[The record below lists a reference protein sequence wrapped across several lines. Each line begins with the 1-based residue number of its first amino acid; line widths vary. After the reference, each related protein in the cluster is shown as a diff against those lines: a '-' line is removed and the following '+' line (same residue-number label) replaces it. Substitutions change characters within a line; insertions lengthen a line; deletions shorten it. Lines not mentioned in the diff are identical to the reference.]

1 MTTRTLLPPRN
12 AKLGDNGG
20 PPLEEET
27 PRCKR
32 APKVE
37 PIGAE
42 LDWRLASRRA
52 WRKGG
57 REIALRRLERAEA
70 IGLTYEEYT
79 LEILERARHVGLE
92 DVPAIK
98 AKRRERRKAGTIT
111 GQSLKGMRL
120 G

>member
-1 MTTRTLLPPRN
+1 MIRAVLPPRQ
-12 AKLGDNGG
+12 AALGDNGG
-20 PPLEEET
+20 PPLEEEK
-27 PRCKR
+27 PRRKR
-32 APKVE
+32 VPKVE
-37 PIGAE
+37 SIGAE
-42 LDWRLASRRA
+42 LDWRFASRRA

-57 REIALRRLERAEA
+57 REIALHRLERAEA

-79 LEILERARHVGLE
+79 LEILERARHVGPE

-98 AKRRERRKAGTIT
+98 AKRLGRRKAGTIT